1 MTEATDLY
9 RLQRFRGLCGDFWNL
24 AHEAVSA
31 LGAWDE
37 KAGDWRFDQID
48 DDNNRLLAI
57 RLAQLIEDYDQLVEQ
72 AHPWPRRVSPE
83 ASARALDLRQ
93 RMP

>member
-1 MTEATDLY
+1 MTDAAALY
-9 RLQRFRGLCGDFWNL
+9 RLHRFRSLCGDFWNL

-31 LGAWDE
+31 LGAWNE
-37 KAGDWRFDQID
+37 EAGDWRFDQITD
-48 DDNNRLLAI
+48 DDDRLLAI
-57 RLAQLIEDYDQLVEQ
+57 RLSQAIEDYDRLTDQER
-72 AHPWPRRVSPE
+72 PPPRRVSPE